1 MNISSASVISMLFAF
16 EYLTLKSTVSLTRN
30 TIALPEW
37 VSYLHIGASVFA
49 FLFSFSSAILSFY
62 IADGRYEAAFLLYL
76 AISISALNVSA
87 LYFGRW
93 IISSVAA
100 ARQNLGTGSRQNT
113 AGTASGQESRI
124 CCGLVAADNLSNFK
138 INLGL
143 VTVICIVSVLMQSIS
158 IRDRFA
164 TFDSA
169 QSWNSPRI
177 RYVSKTGISRTR
189 VLYPGLR
196 FYRASMTSRYI
207 SRLSRNTSCAFLI
220 PSRNHLITEQ

>member
-37 VSYLHIGASVFA
+37 VGYLHIGASVFA
-49 FLFSFSSAILSFY
+49 VLFSFTSAILSSYF
-62 IADGRYEAAFLLYL
+62 ADGRYETAFLIYL
-76 AISISALNVSA
+76 AFSISALNLAA
-87 LYFGRW
+87 LYFGHW

-113 AGTASGQESRI
+113 AGTASGESRI

-138 INLGL
+138 MNLGI
-143 VTVICIVSVLMQSIS
+143 VTVICIVTVFVQSIS

-169 QSWNSPRI
+169 QSWSSPRI
-177 RYVSKTGISRTR
+177 RCASKSRT
-189 VLYPGLR
+189 L
-196 FYRASMTSRYI
+196 FKRAWVCELTVQ
-207 SRLSRNTSCAFLI
+207 F
-220 PSRNHLITEQ
+220 

>member
-30 TIALPEW
+30 AIALPEW
-37 VSYLHIGASVFA
+37 VGYLHIGASVFA
-49 FLFSFSSAILSFY
+49 FLFSFTSAILSFY

-87 LYFGRW
+87 LYFGHW

-100 ARQNLGTGSRQNT
+100 ARHNLGTGSRQQT
-113 AGTASGQESRI
+113 AGTSAHESRI
-124 CCGLVAADNLSNFK
+124 CCGLVASDNLSNFK

-177 RYVSKTGISRTR
+177 R
-189 VLYPGLR
+189 
-196 FYRASMTSRYI
+196 
-207 SRLSRNTSCAFLI
+207 CALI
-220 PSRNHLITEQ
+220 